1 MKTAM
6 LDAASA
12 AALGTDWLEAA
23 VAPVSPYGERLFA
36 RRAPFV
42 PGREAEAQESAE
54 RVAAVAQQL
63 DPERLDAVRG
73 VLAASPDVAS
83 VVARASLGETLDDP
97 SLLELLRFCEAIE
110 RVDALLAA
118 EAIFGPIGSEAVGAL
133 AGALAPGKRGPRGFY
148 LAEGFDP
155 ALGQARGAL
164 AAAQAELESARGRQ
178 AERISAEL
186 GRDLAGAD
194 EFILMRADMPAALP
208 AGVRVVREAATYLLC
223 ALELGEKSIAAL
235 ERRESALAR
244 AGAAEESVRER
255 LSALVRTHAAQLDAA
270 AAALGELDVLLSAA
284 RFART
289 YQCAPAQI
297 VSDVGLAFQGGRF
310 LPLAVALEAD
320 GRAFTPLD
328 VALHDAVVL
337 TGPNMGGK
345 SVCLQT
351 CGFVALCAS
360 YGLPVPAASAQTALF
375 DEIAW
380 LGMGRDAELGGLL
393 SSFAREVVRM
403 QEIFERNAPR
413 LLILVDEFARTTTPH
428 EGTALCIAL
437 LERLR
442 ERNACGLL
450 ATHLGGV
457 ASGAGARH
465 FAVRGLRGIA
475 ARPPAA
481 DLRAALAA
489 LAGEMDYTVAEVGAD
504 ELSGGDAIALAA
516 LLGADGR
523 FVNAAYRALSQ

>member
-12 AALGTDWLEAA
+12 AALGTDWLDAA

-178 AERISAEL
+178 AERISA
-186 GRDLAGAD
+186 
-194 EFILMRADMPAALP
+194 
-208 AGVRVVREAATYLLC
+208 
-223 ALELGEKSIAAL
+223 
-235 ERRESALAR
+235 
-244 AGAAEESVRER
+244 
-255 LSALVRTHAAQLDAA
+255 
-270 AAALGELDVLLSAA
+270 
-284 RFART
+284 
-289 YQCAPAQI
+289 
-297 VSDVGLAFQGGRF
+297 
-310 LPLAVALEAD
+310 
-320 GRAFTPLD
+320 
-328 VALHDAVVL
+328 
-337 TGPNMGGK
+337 
-345 SVCLQT
+345 
-351 CGFVALCAS
+351 
-360 YGLPVPAASAQTALF
+360 
-375 DEIAW
+375 
-380 LGMGRDAELGGLL
+380 
-393 SSFAREVVRM
+393 
-403 QEIFERNAPR
+403 
-413 LLILVDEFARTTTPH
+413 
-428 EGTALCIAL
+428 
-437 LERLR
+437 
-442 ERNACGLL
+442 
-450 ATHLGGV
+450 
-457 ASGAGARH
+457 
-465 FAVRGLRGIA
+465 
-475 ARPPAA
+475 
-481 DLRAALAA
+481 
-489 LAGEMDYTVAEVGAD
+489 
-504 ELSGGDAIALAA
+504 
-516 LLGADGR
+516 
-523 FVNAAYRALSQ
+523 